1 LAHKIKT
8 TSGMT
13 LRLTLLE
20 WLALRKLVNLG
31 YDQTLKV
38 ETDEARDYLFDD
50 PKIRKAADR
59 LVGKL

>member
-1 LAHKIKT
+1 
-8 TSGMT
+8 MT

-59 LVGKL
+59 LVNKL